1 MKQKKVKIGQLVRPF
16 KVLGELKV
24 KCFTDI
30 PQERFKVGRTIILK
44 TKDRDIESKI
54 LSFRM
59 HQDHALI
66 TCDAIPNR
74 NEAEK
79 FRFVIIEQ
87 IVEVDPSRITLSDLE
102 ECQVYNFNE
111 LIGVVSQALSYPA
124 STVLRVKLNQG
135 KEIMIPYVDQ
145 FIKDVDLEKKIIYCE
160 LIEGFI

>member
-1 MKQKKVKIGQLVRPF
+1 MKQKKVKIGQIVRPF

-66 TCDAIPNR
+66 TCDAIPSR

-87 IVEVDPSRITLSDLE
+87 IVEVDPTRITLSDLE
-102 ECQVYNFNE
+102 ECQVYHFNE

-135 KEIMIPYVDQ
+135 KEIMIPYVDR